1 MAKSVTLKKGLN
13 IRLEGEAE
21 KIFVKTDMSD
31 KYAVKPTDFHGLTP
45 KLLVK
50 EGDEVKAGSPLFID
64 KYNPEI
70 NFVSP
75 VSGKVSE
82 IKRGERRRLLE
93 VIIDAS
99 KEIVYNNFDKID
111 IEKASAKEI
120 KDQLL
125 KAGLWPFIIQRPY
138 GVIANPAHTPKS
150 IFISAFDTAPL
161 APDVDFVM
169 QDDEEFLQKGINAL
183 KKLTNGAINLNVNG
197 NYNVSKVFTHLKN
210 VELNKVEG
218 IHPAGNVGVQIHHI
232 DPINK
237 GEVVWTI
244 NPQDVVSI
252 GRFFEKGIFDA
263 HRIVALT
270 GSEVINRKYYKTI
283 IGTSVDTLLKDN
295 VSGNNYRVI
304 SGNVLTGK
312 KIEKTGFIGFYDNQ
326 VTVIPEGNH
335 HEFLGWGMPGFNK
348 FSASRTF
355 FSWMMPSKKF
365 KLDTNINGGHRA
377 FVMTNQYE
385 KVVPMDIYPQF
396 LLKAVLAQD
405 IDKMEQLGIYEV
417 IEEDFALCEFVCTS
431 KIDVQDILRQGLDLV
446 RKEMS

>member
-1 MAKSVTLKKGLN
+1 MAKSITLNKGLN
-13 IRLEGEAE
+13 IRLDGEAE
-21 KIFVKTDMSD
+21 KIFIKTEISD
-31 KYAVKPTDFHGLTP
+31 KYAVKPTDFIGLTP

-82 IKRGERRRLLE
+82 IKRGERRRILE

-99 KEIVYNNFDKID
+99 KEIVYNNFEKID
-111 IEKASAKEI
+111 IEKASAQEI
-120 KDQLL
+120 KTQLL
-125 KAGLWPFIIQRPY
+125 KAGLWTFIIQRPY
-138 GVIANPAHTPKS
+138 GIIANPAHTPKS

-183 KKLTNGAINLNVNG
+183 KKLTNGVINLNVNG

-210 VELNKVEG
+210 VELNKIEG
-218 IHPAGNVGVQIHHI
+218 IHPAGNVGIQIHHI

-237 GEVVWTI
+237 GEVVWVI
-244 NPQDVVSI
+244 NPQDVVAI
-252 GRFFEKGIFDA
+252 GRFFEKRIFDA
-263 HRIVALT
+263 HRIIALT
-270 GSEVINRKYYKTI
+270 GSEVIHRKYYKTI
-283 IGTSVDTLLKDN
+283 IGSSVKTILKDN
-295 VSGNNYRVI
+295 VSGNNFRVI

-312 KIEKTGFIGFYDNQ
+312 KIDFEGFIGFYDTQ

-335 HEFLGWGMPGFNK
+335 FEFLGWGMPGLNK
-348 FSASRTF
+348 FSASKTF
-355 FSWMMPSKKF
+355 FSWMMPSKKY

-385 KVVPMDIYPQF
+385 KVVPMDIYPQY
-396 LLKAVLAQD
+396 LLKAILAED

-417 IEEDFALCEFVCTS
+417 IEEDLALCEFVCTS
-431 KIDVQDILRQGLDLV
+431 KIDVQEILRKGLDLV

>member
-138 GVIANPAHTPKS
+138 GVIANPLHTPKS

-161 APDVDFVM
+161 APDLDFVM

-183 KKLTNGAINLNVNG
+183 RKLTNGKINLNVNG

-210 VELNKVEG
+210 VELNKFEG
-218 IHPAGNVGVQIHHI
+218 IHPAGNPGVQIHHI

-237 GEVVWTI
+237 GEVVWVI

-263 HRIVALT
+263 HRIIALT
-270 GSEVINRKYYKTI
+270 GSEVLHRKYYKTI
-283 IGTSVDTLLKDN
+283 IGCSVKSILKDN
-295 VSGNNYRVI
+295 ISGNNFRII

-312 KIEKTGFIGFYDNQ
+312 KIDFEGFIGFYDNQ

-348 FSASRTF
+348 FSASKTF
-355 FSWMMPSKKF
+355 FSWLMPSKKY

-385 KVVPMDIYPQF
+385 KVVPMDIYPQI
-396 LLKAVLAQD
+396 LLKAILAED

-417 IEEDFALCEFVCTS
+417 VEEDLALCEFVCTS
-431 KIDVQDILRQGLDLV
+431 KIDVQDILRKGLDLV

>member
-1 MAKSVTLKKGLN
+1 MAKSITLNKGLN
-13 IRLEGEAE
+13 IRLDGEAE
-21 KIFVKTDMSD
+21 KIFIKTEISD
-31 KYAVKPTDFHGLTP
+31 KYAVKPTDFIGLTP

-82 IKRGERRRLLE
+82 IKRGERRRILE

-99 KEIVYNNFDKID
+99 KEIVYNNFEKID
-111 IEKASAKEI
+111 IEKASAQEI
-120 KDQLL
+120 KTQLL
-125 KAGLWPFIIQRPY
+125 KAGLWTFIIQRPY
-138 GVIANPAHTPKS
+138 GIIANPAHTPKS

-183 KKLTNGAINLNVNG
+183 KKLTNGVINLNVNG

-210 VELNKVEG
+210 VELNKIEG
-218 IHPAGNVGVQIHHI
+218 IHPAGNVGIQIHHI

-237 GEVVWTI
+237 GEVVWVI
-244 NPQDVVSI
+244 NPQDVVAI
-252 GRFFEKGIFDA
+252 GRLFEKRIFDA
-263 HRIVALT
+263 HRIIALT
-270 GSEVINRKYYKTI
+270 GSEVIHRKYYKTI
-283 IGTSVDTLLKDN
+283 IGSSVKTILKDN
-295 VSGNNYRVI
+295 VSGNNFRVI

-312 KIEKTGFIGFYDNQ
+312 KIDFEGFIGFYDTQ

-335 HEFLGWGMPGFNK
+335 FEFLGWGMPGLNK
-348 FSASRTF
+348 FSASKTF
-355 FSWMMPSKKF
+355 FSWMMPSKKY

-385 KVVPMDIYPQF
+385 KVVPMDIYPQY
-396 LLKAVLAQD
+396 LLKAILAED

-417 IEEDFALCEFVCTS
+417 IEEDLALCEFVCTS
-431 KIDVQDILRQGLDLV
+431 KIDVQEILRKGLDLV